1 MNKKK
6 IFSYLFIG
14 LLAVG
19 ATGTVTSCKDYD
31 DDISNLQ
38 SQINKAALKTDLD
51 NLSSQLTTA
60 AQTASSAA
68 QTAQEALTAA
78 NANKTS
84 IADVKTTADKAA
96 KDVADALTNAANA
109 QKSADDAAKAA
120 TAAQET
126 ADKAVKA
133 AAENAKNIATNA
145 SDIAKIQ
152 NQLKSLGTNEQLE
165 KTATNL
171 NGRIDSLK
179 NVLDAVKTD
188 SLVSLKAKIDA
199 YKGGINAL
207 YSAVTEVSL
216 VGSFSTTYGQ
226 ENNAF
231 GPDLDLAFA
240 TGKVI
245 GVVFD
250 KNGNITE
257 NATADSK
264 DAANWTFGVND
275 PDGQSKA
282 ALKEFK
288 DLYIHKA
295 GNGPA
300 FTVGENMKATQNL
313 IIRVNPTNAILTKE
327 MVHLENSNGDTLKD
341 VKVVGV
347 ERLNTVLTR
356 ATGNGALWKVSLQLD
371 PNAKIEGNYITSATV
386 KNSANETKKVLYAVA
401 VNNTA
406 DQAAGANR
414 EVVSSYDVTFGAN
427 ATDTKPANLNAVKV
441 YAEARPTRYTTLEN
455 ALDYKDKFA
464 NASATG
470 NIVGVENGAKFVVDF
485 SDEALAGVKGFY
497 VDLDRNYAGA
507 DASDESEGRA
517 WNNYTYDGIQQY
529 VSVEDGNNKK
539 EVSVTLPDGVKTGD
553 DVAFRVFAVNED
565 GTYTVYGGDGFT
577 VHVGAEEA
585 KNTVSATMTVSN
597 ETPDQNSVTVPVP
610 ASWNIKGSDLL
621 PSTLTTD
628 NKESGL
634 PTFTVAYLDKD
645 KKATTDNSKVKY
657 LRFTLNS
664 DPAAWKDNST
674 AKGHLKNTG
683 SNGIALNDVT
693 VSIKK
698 VIPTAD
704 DARKILGFSW
714 KTNQEVN
721 GVYTAFME
729 TKPWTTP
736 ANEGTKNFV
745 KAWNFAQNV
754 DLSKVTLTIDNAQKN
769 NKNKDVAKPFTG
781 ATDQMEVAVAKGYI
795 DNKTEH
801 ASTLSY
807 NFGKI
812 SSEEKDE
819 DGNIKEYAPTF
830 AEFKTVF
837 ACPTDIAYN
846 TVEAKKDTVTY
857 SATGT
862 IDLSKSKV
870 KNSSRIESI
879 VTGDN
884 ALNTLAAYATKYLV
898 SVDKVTVTTD
908 AKAGQA
914 DAQEYYQGTYSAG
927 TIALA
932 PLSNST
938 IPTADVPSHVNVTGT
953 DAFGH
958 KVTFSIPLLIKKP
971 VATAKRR

>member
-6 IFSYLFIG
+6 IFGYLFMG

-38 SQINKAALKTDLD
+38 SQIDKAALKTDLD

-133 AAENAKNIATNA
+133 AAENAKNIATNT
-145 SDIAKIQ
+145 SDIAKIKE
-152 NQLKSLGTNEQLE
+152 QLKSLGTNEQLKE
-165 KTATNL
+165 TANNL

-179 NVLDAVKTD
+179 NVLEAVKTD

-216 VGSFSTTYGQ
+216 VGSFSTTYGK
-226 ENNAF
+226 EDNAF
-231 GPDLDLAFA
+231 GTDLDFDFDFA
-240 TGKVI
+240 TGKVL
-245 GVVFD
+245 GVIFD
-250 KNGNITE
+250 KGKIKD
-257 NATADSK
+257 NAKAGDK
-264 DAANWTFGVND
+264 NAANWTFGVDD
-275 PDGQSKA
+275 PDGQTVAGLVEDKS
-282 ALKEFK
+282 
-288 DLYIHKA
+288 LYVHKA
-295 GNGPA
+295 TDGPA
-300 FTVGENMKATQNL
+300 FTVGENLNATAEL
-313 IIRVNPTNAILTKE
+313 IIRVNPTNANLTKE
-327 MVHLENSNGDTLKD
+327 MVRLENSNGDTLKD

-371 PNAKIEGNYITSATV
+371 PKAEIDDNGYIAGASV
-386 KNSANETKKVLYAVA
+386 KKDNELKKVLYAVA

-414 EVVSSYDVTFGAN
+414 EVVSSYDVTFGASKN
-427 ATDTKPANLNAVKV
+427 YEAPKSLDAVKV
-441 YAEARPTRYTTLEN
+441 YAEANGSNSGTTLAN
-455 ALDYKDKFA
+455 ALDYKDNFPNGLVDGKK
-464 NASATG
+464 
-470 NIVGVENGAKFVVDF
+470 IVGVENGAKFVVDF
-485 SDEALAGVKGFY
+485 SDAALAGVKGFY
-497 VDLDRNYAGA
+497 VDLDRNFAGA
-507 DASDESEGRA
+507 DKSDESEGRA
-517 WNNYTYDGIQQY
+517 WNNYTYSGIQQY
-529 VSVEDGNNKK
+529 VSLEEGNNKK
-539 EVSVTLPDGVKTGD
+539 EVSVTLPDGVKNGD
-553 DVAFRVFAVNED
+553 NVAFRVFAVNED
-565 GTYTVYGGDGFT
+565 GTYTVVGGDGFT

-597 ETPDQNSVTVPVP
+597 ETPNQNSVTVPVP

-634 PTFTVAYLDKD
+634 PTFTVAYLDED

-657 LRFTLNS
+657 LRFTLTS

-674 AKGHLKNTG
+674 ATGHLKNTG

-698 VIPTAD
+698 VIPTAA
-704 DARKILGFSW
+704 DAQKILGFSW
-714 KTNQEVN
+714 KTNQLEN
-721 GVYTAFME
+721 DVYTAFME
-729 TKPWTTP
+729 TTSWTAP
-736 ANEGTKNFV
+736 ADNGTKDF
-745 KAWNFAQNV
+745 KQAWNLAPNA
-754 DLSKVTLTIDNAQKN
+754 DLSKVTLTIANTQVKN
-769 NKNKDVAKPFTG
+769 NKPAPTDYQG
-781 ATDQMEVAVAKGYI
+781 AAGAMTVTVGKVYI
-795 DNKTEH
+795 DDGKIQH

-812 SSEEKDE
+812 SSESKNE
-819 DGNIKEYAPTF
+819 DGTIKDYAPTF

-879 VTGDN
+879 VNG
-884 ALNTLAAYATKYLV
+884 LKTLSDYTTNYLV
-898 SVDKVTVTTD
+898 GEPTVTVTTV
-908 AKAGQA
+908 ANGV
-914 DAQEYYQGTYSAG
+914 QEYYGGTYSNGSISLSA
-927 TIALA
+927 
-932 PLSNST
+932 LSNST
-938 IPTADVPSHVNVTGT
+938 VPTADVPSLVNVTGT

>member
-6 IFSYLFIG
+6 IFTYLFIG
-14 LLAVG
+14 LLTAG

-38 SQINKAALKTDLD
+38 SQIDKAALKTDLD

-96 KDVADALTNAANA
+96 KDVADALTKAANA
-109 QKSADDAAKAA
+109 QTSADNAAKAA

-126 ADKAVKA
+126 ADNAVKA
-133 AAENAKNIATNA
+133 AADNATASAKNADA
-145 SDIAKIQ
+145 IAKIQ
-152 NQLKSLGTNEQLE
+152 KQFESYGTNEQLE

-179 NVLDAVKTD
+179 NVLTAVSTD
-188 SLVSLKAKIDA
+188 SLTSLKAKIDA
-199 YKGGINAL
+199 FKGGINAL

-216 VGSFSTTYGQ
+216 VGSFHNTYGKQ
-226 ENNAF
+226 VNAF
-231 GPDLDLAFA
+231 DANNLDFDFA

-245 GVVFD
+245 GVLFD
-250 KNGNITE
+250 KKGNITGNAFAGAE
-257 NATADSK
+257 N
-264 DAANWTFGVND
+264 AANWTFGVND
-275 PDGQSKA
+275 PDGQTVA
-282 ALKEFK
+282 GLKEAK
-288 DLYIHKA
+288 SLYIHKA
-295 GNGPA
+295 ANGPA
-300 FTVGENMKATQNL
+300 FTVGENMKATEEL

-371 PNAKIEGNYITSATV
+371 PKAEIDENGYIAGASV
-386 KNSANETKKVLYAVA
+386 KKDNELKKVLYAVA

-406 DQAAGANR
+406 DQTSGANR

-427 ATDTKPANLNAVKV
+427 ANYEAPSSLDAVKV
-441 YAEARPTRYTTLEN
+441 YAEANGSESGTTLGA
-455 ALDYKDKFA
+455 ALDYRDKFA

-470 NIVGVENGAKFVVDF
+470 KIVGVENGAKFVVDF

-517 WNNYTYDGIQQY
+517 WNNYTYTGIQQY
-529 VSVEDGNNKK
+529 VSVEEGNNKQ
-539 EVSVTLPDGVKTGD
+539 EVSVTLPSGVKTGD

-565 GTYTVYGGDGFT
+565 GTYTVYKGEGFT

-585 KNTVSATMTVSN
+585 KNAVNATMMVKSATPT
-597 ETPDQNSVTVPVP
+597 DNSIIVAVPS
-610 ASWNIKGSDLL
+610 SWNIKGTTL
-621 PSTLTTD
+621 PTTLTTD
-628 NKESGL
+628 NKESGQ
-634 PTFTVAYLDKD
+634 PTFTVGYYKDKD
-645 KKATTDNSKVKY
+645 ATTAVAANKAKY
-657 LRFTLNS
+657 LKFTLTS

-674 AKGHLKNTG
+674 ATGHLKNTG

-693 VSIKK
+693 VNITKA
-698 VIPTAD
+698 IPTAA
-704 DARKILGFSW
+704 DAKDLLGFSW
-714 KTNQEVN
+714 KTNQLEN
-721 GVYTAFME
+721 DVYTAFME
-729 TKPWTTP
+729 TTSWT
-736 ANEGTKNFV
+736 AAADNGTKDF
-745 KAWNFAQNV
+745 KQAWNLAPNA
-754 DLSKVTLTIDNAQKN
+754 DLSKVTLTIANTQVKN
-769 NKNKDVAKPFTG
+769 NKPAPTDYQG
-781 ATDQMEVAVAKGYI
+781 AAGAMTVTVGKVYI
-795 DNKTEH
+795 DDGKIQH

-812 SSEEKDE
+812 SSESKNE
-819 DGNIKEYAPTF
+819 DGTIKDYAPTF

-857 SATGT
+857 SAAGT

-879 VTGDN
+879 VNGLKT
-884 ALNTLAAYATKYLV
+884 LNDYTTKYLV
-898 SVDKVTVTTD
+898 GEPTVTVTTD
-908 AKAGQA
+908 ANGV
-914 DAQEYYQGTYSAG
+914 QEYYKGTYSAG
-927 TIALA
+927 TITLTH
-932 PLSNST
+932 LSNST
-938 IPTADVPSHVNVTGT
+938 VPTADVPSHVNVTGK

>member
-6 IFSYLFIG
+6 IFTYLFIG
-14 LLAVG
+14 LLTAG

-38 SQINKAALKTDLD
+38 SQIDKAALKTDLD

-84 IADVKTTADKAA
+84 IADVKMTADKAA

-133 AAENAKNIATNA
+133 AAENAKNIATNT
-145 SDIAKIQ
+145 SDIAKIKE
-152 NQLKSLGTNEQLE
+152 QLKSLGTNEQLKE
-165 KTATNL
+165 TANNL

-179 NVLDAVKTD
+179 NVLEAVKTD

-216 VGSFSTTYGQ
+216 VGSFSTTYGK
-226 ENNAF
+226 EDNAF
-231 GPDLDLAFA
+231 GKDLDFDFA
-240 TGKVI
+240 TGKVL
-245 GVVFD
+245 GVIFD
-250 KNGNITE
+250 KGKIKD
-257 NATADSK
+257 NAKAGDK
-264 DAANWTFGVND
+264 NAANWTFGVDD
-275 PDGQSKA
+275 PDGQTVAGLVEDKS
-282 ALKEFK
+282 
-288 DLYIHKA
+288 LYVHKA
-295 GNGPA
+295 TDGPA
-300 FTVGENMKATQNL
+300 FTVGENLNATAEL
-313 IIRVNPTNAILTKE
+313 IIRVNPTNANLTKE
-327 MVHLENSNGDTLKD
+327 MVRLENSNGDTLKD

-371 PNAKIEGNYITSATV
+371 PKAEIDDNGYIAGASV
-386 KNSANETKKVLYAVA
+386 KKDNELKKVLYAVA

-414 EVVSSYDVTFGAN
+414 EVVSSYDVTFGASKN
-427 ATDTKPANLNAVKV
+427 YEAPKSLDAVKV
-441 YAEARPTRYTTLEN
+441 YAEANGSNSGTTLAN
-455 ALDYKDKFA
+455 ALDYKEVFNNRTA
-464 NASATG
+464 GT

-485 SDEALAGVKGFY
+485 SDAALAGVKGFY
-497 VDLDRNYAGA
+497 VDLDRNFAGA
-507 DASDESEGRA
+507 DKSDESEGRA
-517 WNNYTYDGIQQY
+517 WNNYTYTGIQQY
-529 VSVEDGNNKK
+529 VSLEEGNNKK
-539 EVSVTLPDGVKTGD
+539 EVSVTLPDGVKNGD
-553 DVAFRVFAVNED
+553 NVAFRVFAVNED
-565 GTYTVYGGDGFT
+565 GTYTVVGGDGFT

-621 PSTLTTD
+621 PSTLLTD

-674 AKGHLKNTG
+674 ATGHLKNTG

-693 VSIKK
+693 VHIKK
-698 VIPTAD
+698 VIPTAA
-704 DARKILGFSW
+704 DAQKILGFSW
-714 KTNQEVN
+714 KTNQLEN

-729 TKPWTTP
+729 TKSWT
-736 ANEGTKNFV
+736 AAADNGTKDF
-745 KAWNFAQNV
+745 KQAWNLASNA
-754 DLSKVTLTIDNAQKN
+754 DLSKVTLTIANTQVKN
-769 NKNKDVAKPFTG
+769 NKPAPTDYHG
-781 ATDQMEVAVAKGYI
+781 AAGAMTVTVGKVYI
-795 DNKTEH
+795 DDGKIQH

-812 SSEEKDE
+812 SSESKNE
-819 DGNIKEYAPTF
+819 DGTFKDYAPTF

-857 SATGT
+857 SAAGT

-879 VTGDN
+879 VNG
-884 ALNTLAAYATKYLV
+884 LNTLKAYATTYLV
-898 SVDKVTVTTD
+898 SPLTVTVTTD
-908 AKAGQA
+908 ANGV
-914 DAQEYYQGTYSAG
+914 QEYYEGTYSAG
-927 TIALA
+927 TITLTH
-932 PLSNST
+932 LSNST
-938 IPTADVPSHVNVTGT
+938 VPTADVPSHVNVTGK
-953 DAFGH
+953 DAFDH
-958 KVTFSIPLLIKKP
+958 EVTFRIPLLIKKP

>member
-6 IFSYLFIG
+6 IFTYLFIG
-14 LLAVG
+14 LLTAG

-38 SQINKAALKTDLD
+38 SQIDKAALKTDLD

-133 AAENAKNIATNA
+133 AAENARAIATNA

-152 NQLKSLGTNEQLE
+152 DQLKSLGTNEQLE

-231 GPDLDLAFA
+231 DKDLDLAFA

-441 YAEARPTRYTTLEN
+441 YAEANPTGYTTLEK

-674 AKGHLKNTG
+674 ATGHLKNTG

-698 VIPTAD
+698 VIPTAA
-704 DARKILGFSW
+704 DAQKILGFSW
-714 KTNQEVN
+714 KTNQLEN
-721 GVYTAFME
+721 DVYTAFME
-729 TKPWTTP
+729 TTSWTAP
-736 ANEGTKNFV
+736 ADNGTKDF
-745 KAWNFAQNV
+745 KQAWNLAPNA
-754 DLSKVTLTIDNAQKN
+754 DLSKVTLTIANTQVKN
-769 NKNKDVAKPFTG
+769 NKPAPTDYQG
-781 ATDQMEVAVAKGYI
+781 AAGAMTVTVGKVYI
-795 DNKTEH
+795 DDGKIQH

-812 SSEEKDE
+812 SSESKNE
-819 DGNIKEYAPTF
+819 DGTYKDYAPTF

-837 ACPTDIAYN
+837 VCPTDIAYN

-879 VTGDN
+879 VNG
-884 ALNTLAAYATKYLV
+884 LNTLKAYATTYLV
-898 SVDKVTVTTD
+898 SPLTVTVTTD
-908 AKAGQA
+908 ANGV
-914 DAQEYYQGTYSAG
+914 QEYYEGTYSNGSISLSA
-927 TIALA
+927 
-932 PLSNST
+932 LSNST
-938 IPTADVPSHVNVTGT
+938 VPTADVPSHVNVTGT

>member
-1 MNKKK
+1 
-6 IFSYLFIG
+6 
-14 LLAVG
+14 
-19 ATGTVTSCKDYD
+19 
-31 DDISNLQ
+31 
-38 SQINKAALKTDLD
+38 
-51 NLSSQLTTA
+51 LTTA

-133 AAENAKNIATNA
+133 AAENAKNIATNT

-216 VGSFSTTYGQ
+216 VGSFSTTYGK
-226 ENNAF
+226 EDNAF
-231 GPDLDLAFA
+231 GTDLDFDFA
-240 TGKVI
+240 TGKVL
-245 GVVFD
+245 GVIFD
-250 KNGNITE
+250 KGKIKD
-257 NATADSK
+257 NAKAGDK
-264 DAANWTFGVND
+264 NAANWTFGVDD
-275 PDGQSKA
+275 PDGQTVAGLVEDKS
-282 ALKEFK
+282 
-288 DLYIHKA
+288 LYIHKA
-295 GNGPA
+295 TDGPA
-300 FTVGENMKATQNL
+300 FTVGENLNATAEL
-313 IIRVNPTNAILTKE
+313 IIRVNPTNANLTKE
-327 MVHLENSNGDTLKD
+327 MVRLENSNGDTLKD

-347 ERLNTVLTR
+347 DRLNTVLTR

-371 PNAKIEGNYITSATV
+371 PKAEIDDNGYIAGVSV
-386 KNSANETKKVLYAVA
+386 KKDNELKKVLYAVA

-414 EVVSSYDVTFGAN
+414 EVFSSYDVTFGASKSYT
-427 ATDTKPANLNAVKV
+427 APTSLDAVKV
-441 YAEARPTRYTTLEN
+441 YAEANPENFATLEN
-455 ALDYKDKFA
+455 ALDYKDNFPYGLVDGKK
-464 NASATG
+464 
-470 NIVGVENGAKFVVDF
+470 IVGVENGAKFVVDF
-485 SDEALAGVKGFY
+485 SDAALAGVKGFY
-497 VDLDRNYAGA
+497 VDLDRNFAGA
-507 DASDESEGRA
+507 DKSDESEGRA
-517 WNNYTYDGIQQY
+517 WNNYTYTGIQQY
-529 VSVEDGNNKK
+529 VSLEEGNNKK
-539 EVSVTLPDGVKTGD
+539 EVSVTLPDGVKNGD
-553 DVAFRVFAVNED
+553 NVAFRVFAVNED
-565 GTYTVYGGDGFT
+565 GTYTKLNGDGFT

-585 KNTVSATMTVSN
+585 KNTVSATMTVSSA
-597 ETPDQNSVTVPVP
+597 TPDENSVIVPVP
-610 ASWNIKGSDLL
+610 ASWNIKGTTL
-621 PSTLTTD
+621 PTTLTTTTD
-628 NKESGL
+628 NKESGQ
-634 PTFTVAYLDKD
+634 PAFTVGYYKDKD
-645 KKATTDNSKVKY
+645 ATTAVAANEAKY
-657 LRFTLNS
+657 LKFTLTS

-674 AKGHLKNTG
+674 ATGHLKNTG
-683 SNGIALNDVT
+683 LNGIALNDVT
-693 VSIKK
+693 VNITKA
-698 VIPTAD
+698 IPTAA
-704 DARKILGFSW
+704 DAKDLLGFSW
-714 KTNQEVN
+714 KTNQLEN
-721 GVYTAFME
+721 DVYTAFME
-729 TKPWTTP
+729 TTSWTTP

-745 KAWNFAQNV
+745 KAWNFAKNA
-754 DLSKVTLTIDNAQKN
+754 DLSKVTLTIA
-769 NKNKDVAKPFTG
+769 DVAKPFTG

-812 SSEEKDE
+812 SSESKNE
-819 DGNIKEYAPTF
+819 DGTIKDYAPTF

-857 SATGT
+857 SATGA

-879 VTGDN
+879 VNG
-884 ALNTLAAYATKYLV
+884 LNTLEAYATMYLV
-898 SVDKVTVTTD
+898 SPLTVTVTTD
-908 AKAGQA
+908 ANGV
-914 DAQEYYQGTYSAG
+914 QEYYEGTYSNGSISLSA
-927 TIALA
+927 
-932 PLSNST
+932 LSNST
-938 IPTADVPSHVNVTGT
+938 VPTADVPSHVNVTGT